1 MTTLRVREP
10 KQNDPVMVRGR
21 HDRFVVLRVN
31 PKSKTADLRSVSA
44 QSEYTVH
51 HVPWAVISYLAENQ
65 DAARMSE
72 REASLGSRH

>member
-1 MTTLRVREP
+1 MTPPKVREP

-44 QSEYTVH
+44 QSEYALD
-51 HVPWAVISYLAENQ
+51 HVPWAVISYLDESQN
-65 DAARMSE
+65 AARIV
-72 REASLGSRH
+72 